1 MIRKG
6 LKPGLKISLD
16 LPTEEDGFRRVMPF
30 RRSWIA
36 IAVLAAMDAAFIL
49 PAVFTFRQ
57 ALSEWGSFD
66 SLFDLVAALFSC
78 TWY

>member
-57 ALSEWGSFD
+57 ALSERGNFD